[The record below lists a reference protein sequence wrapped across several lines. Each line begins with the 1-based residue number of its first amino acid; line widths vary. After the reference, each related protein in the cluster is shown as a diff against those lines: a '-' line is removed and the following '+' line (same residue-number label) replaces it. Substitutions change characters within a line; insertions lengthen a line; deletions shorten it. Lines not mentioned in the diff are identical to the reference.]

1 MKQTTRDRI
10 AVAAAKHTAA
20 GHIEGVLDC
29 NAGTDIPID
38 TTDES
43 VTLSDQRILFE
54 MADDEAV
61 SLEFKDDLFLGWEL
75 HSGSYF
81 AGAVHDSNILLFDS
95 QDGRY
100 YRYRL
105 H

>member
-10 AVAAAKHTAA
+10 AIAAAKHAAA
-20 GHIEGVLDC
+20 GPIEGVLNC
-29 NAGTDIPID
+29 TAGTDIPLD
-38 TTDES
+38 ADNDG
-43 VTLSDQRILFE
+43 VTLSDERILFE
-54 MADDEAV
+54 MAEDEAV

-75 HSGSYF
+75 NSGSYF
-81 AGAVHDSNILLFDS
+81 AGAIHESNILLFDS

-100 YRYRL
+100 YRYVL

>member
-10 AVAAAKHTAA
+10 AMAAAKHAAA
-20 GHIEGVLDC
+20 GQIEGVLNC
-29 NAGTDIPID
+29 NAGIDIPV
-38 TTDES
+38 ES
-43 VTLSDQRILFE
+43 GADGVILSDQRILFE
-54 MADDEAV
+54 MAEDEAV

-75 HSGSYF
+75 NSGSYF
-81 AGAVHDSNILLFDS
+81 AGAIHESNILLFDS

-100 YRYRL
+100 YRYVL